1 LEKTNG
7 NVIIS
12 QVDAGMYV
20 VQSKAEKHV
29 RYGGISWYYWMY
41 DVIS

>member
-1 LEKTNG
+1 MTG

-20 VQSKAEKHV
+20 VQSMAEKLVHCGELV
-29 RYGGISWYYWMY
+29 DITECIML
-41 DVIS
+41 